1 MANGPFA
8 VHRTPMAI
16 PDVRATGLHT
26 NIDMKAENLQAHWQF
41 PGDLSDVAR
50 QALNLRPAEAYARLV
65 VHGSGSPEAKQALD
79 RLRPEQLL
87 NRPVRSADDAKCL
100 LSGLWLWHD
109 WLDLSH
115 EISQSVH
122 TPSGS
127 YWHAIMH
134 RREGDFSNAKYWYAR
149 CRHHPVL
156 RDVAARAEG
165 TFSGQHGARD
175 LQHLIDDDWDADGF
189 VDVVE
194 AVHRKPDDPLYPAA
208 VKLQR
213 MEWQALF
220 DHCARN
226 AVG

>member
-1 MANGPFA
+1 
-8 VHRTPMAI
+8 
-16 PDVRATGLHT
+16 
-26 NIDMKAENLQAHWQF
+26 MKSQDLQAHWQF

-50 QALNLRPAEAYARLV
+50 QVLNLRPAEAYERLV
-65 VHGSGSPEAKQALD
+65 VRDGGNPEAKQALD

-87 NRPVRSADDAKCL
+87 TRPVRGADDAKCL

-109 WLDLSH
+109 WLDRSH

-156 RDVAARAEG
+156 RDVAARTEG
-165 TFSGQHGARD
+165 ILSRQDGARN
-175 LQHLIDDDWDADGF
+175 LQHLIGDDWDADGF
-189 VDVVE
+189 VDIVE
-194 AVHRKPDDPLYPAA
+194 AVHRKPEDPLYPAA

-213 MEWQALF
+213 IEWQALF